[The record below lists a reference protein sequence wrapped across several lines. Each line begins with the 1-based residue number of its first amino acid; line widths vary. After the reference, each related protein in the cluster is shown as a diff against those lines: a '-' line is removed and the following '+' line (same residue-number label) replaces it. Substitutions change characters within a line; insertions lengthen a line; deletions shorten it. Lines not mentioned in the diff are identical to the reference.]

1 MNQICLS
8 SSDVAPSPR
17 WALLVDALG
26 WKPLGS
32 INIKIGTQWK
42 GRENTYQVWQ
52 VSQLFCKSVVFIL
65 SLNCGVG
72 LRFTKKLSNKSNLS
86 WSGCEL
92 ALCTA
97 PMKLWDFL
105 DISKYPKI
113 LSLKSFS
120 NLWSNLCIPVCY

>member
-26 WKPLGS
+26 CKPLGS